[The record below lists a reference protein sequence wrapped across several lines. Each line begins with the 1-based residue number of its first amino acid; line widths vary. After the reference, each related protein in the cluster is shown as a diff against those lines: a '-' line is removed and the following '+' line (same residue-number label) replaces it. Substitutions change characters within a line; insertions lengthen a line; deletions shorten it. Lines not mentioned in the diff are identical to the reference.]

1 MRRGGGTWVQEM
13 WNHVLQELQEMEGM
27 EQPTCREQ
35 PPQGL
40 FLVGFGRSLYI
51 DLEIFGPSLYWF
63 GNNTHQRSTLILLQ
77 VAWVWNYLSLAKND
91 LQLCI
96 AKSSFL
102 CDEILCECQFE
113 HICLWAGNFKA
124 LTLLFK
130 IKLMYACMQNSSVRG
145 FESSTLYWMQ
155 VDQEPLKASH
165 SASGT

>member
-40 FLVGFGRSLYI
+40 FLVGCGRSLYI
-51 DLEIFGPSLYWF
+51 DFEIKGQPWFFSKWLGLAIIFLLQRMICNYVLQSRLFFVMIFFANANLNIFVCELEISKHSLY
-63 GNNTHQRSTLILLQ
+63 S
-77 VAWVWNYLSLAKND
+77 S
-91 LQLCI
+91 
-96 AKSSFL
+96 KSSW
-102 CDEILCECQFE
+102 CM
-113 HICLWAGNFKA
+113 H
-124 LTLLFK
+124 T
-130 IKLMYACMQNSSVRG
+130 MQNSSVRG